1 MGGQL
6 LNNKET
12 MLNFTFK
19 ISALTG
25 LACTALSVCAFG
37 DDVPRKQPVGRYAT
51 LWTNSP
57 ICDPPPVVDPPPTVS
72 ELDDYTL
79 AGVSPVNGGYSVI
92 LINKTK
98 RDKRVHLLPGM
109 ANSEGFTV
117 KSVRQDPVSSK
128 NTTVEVATANGKAS
142 WVGYEEKFL
151 ALKPGAAAAQPA
163 ATPAGGRP
171 PNPAAPAAS
180 PASPQIPGLSGGRPS
195 GRSSSG
201 SAPRVRRVP
210 TPPTK

>member
-1 MGGQL
+1 
-6 LNNKET
+6 
-12 MLNFTFK
+12 MLNFTLK
-19 ISALTG
+19 TPALTG
-25 LACTALSVCAFG
+25 LACAALSVCAFG

-57 ICDPPPVVDPPPTVS
+57 ICEPPPPPPPVEVIS
-72 ELDDYTL
+72 ELDDFTL

-92 LINKTK
+92 LINKK
-98 RDKRVHLLPGM
+98 ERDKRVHLLPGM

-128 NTTVEVATANGKAS
+128 NTTVEVATANGKAG
-142 WVGYEEKFL
+142 WVGYEEKYL
-151 ALKPGAAAAQPA
+151 ALKPGAAAANPAAKPA
-163 ATPAGGRP
+163 ATPGGRP
-171 PNPAAPAAS
+171 PNPATPAAN
-180 PASPQIPGLSGGRPS
+180 PASPQIPGLTNGRQS
-195 GRSSSG
+195 SRSSTG